1 MELATAALSSLLP
14 KLGSL
19 LVDAYNLQKGVRS
32 DIRFLKDEMERMQA
46 ALSDLSKLPADHI
59 SDVDKLWARD
69 LKELSYD
76 IEDSI
81 DAFTVRVQAGA
92 QPPSLKG
99 FRKFVHKIGL
109 VKKITT
115 RHRIA
120 MDMSEIKSRIN
131 EVAERRAR
139 YNLPGVA
146 GQPDATTID
155 PRLTALYEHV
165 ERLVGIDGPS
175 EELISLLMKSS
186 HGVRSQELMV
196 VSIVGVGGL
205 GKTTL
210 ANSVY
215 ERLKEK
221 FDCHAFVSVSLKP
234 DIKKVFGSLLRK
246 LTRQEA
252 GERDLDELISEINI
266 FLRSRRY
273 LIVIDDLWDNEAWEF
288 IKCGLIDNNHGSRV
302 IVTTR
307 NVDVA
312 NFSSIGGSTYQLD
325 PLRDK
330 DSKMLFHKRIFREEE
345 EIPSELEEVTN
356 KILTKCG
363 GVPLAIITIA
373 SMLASIPHRTKRE
386 WDSVYNS
393 MGSGLEK
400 DKSLKNMRQIL
411 YLSYDDLPSY
421 LKPCLLYL
429 SMFPEDFEVP
439 RNDLVRLWV
448 AEGFVDESEGSNLY
462 DLGNRYFCE
471 LINRSMIQPV
481 DRNQE
486 GTTDACRVHDII
498 LDLIL
503 IISGQE
509 NFVTMSED
517 RQLKSSVCKIRRLS
531 LQGSK
536 VDRDEDSKEEQMIQ
550 PVTVDVSHVRSLAVF
565 GDGYQWMPPLSRFST
580 IRILKLGDFPCKNN
594 QVKDL
599 GSLHH
604 LRYLEIASR
613 SEIEHLEGIGNLQLL
628 RTLDL
633 SKTYYNELPASI
645 VQLKQLECLRIHRGM
660 RIPDGIGNLT
670 SLQQLSTF
678 NVASSPN
685 TLAELGNLT
694 ELRVLRMWELD
705 TDESYTPTFLKSLS
719 NLQNIQYLA
728 WNSNGGCCP
737 DFDCVSDQWRV
748 PVCIRRIVGHSTICQ
763 VPRWFSYLSDLSYLT
778 IRIGRLRQDDLQ
790 LLGALPVLRNLT
802 LIVPYY
808 GIVDQPLVIDQPFLA
823 LTEFVFRLTTRCYL
837 LVFTPGV
844 MPKLQ
849 RLELPCRA
857 PGDGFH
863 IGLEHLTSL
872 EHVTV
877 RLSVAFGREKDGED
891 TEIKI
896 RNAIGIHPNN
906 PKLKLARSLRAD

>member
-273 LIVIDDLWDNEAWEF
+273 VL
-288 IKCGLIDNNHGSRV
+288 
-302 IVTTR
+302 
-307 NVDVA
+307 
-312 NFSSIGGSTYQLD
+312 Y
-325 PLRDK
+325 
-330 DSKMLFHKRIFREEE
+330 SK
-345 EIPSELEEVTN
+345 
-356 KILTKCG
+356 
-363 GVPLAIITIA
+363 
-373 SMLASIPHRTKRE
+373 
-386 WDSVYNS
+386 Y
-393 MGSGLEK
+393 
-400 DKSLKNMRQIL
+400 
-411 YLSYDDLPSY
+411 
-421 LKPCLLYL
+421 
-429 SMFPEDFEVP
+429 
-439 RNDLVRLWV
+439 
-448 AEGFVDESEGSNLY
+448 
-462 DLGNRYFCE
+462 
-471 LINRSMIQPV
+471 
-481 DRNQE
+481 
-486 GTTDACRVHDII
+486 
-498 LDLIL
+498 
-503 IISGQE
+503 
-509 NFVTMSED
+509 
-517 RQLKSSVCKIRRLS
+517 
-531 LQGSK
+531 
-536 VDRDEDSKEEQMIQ
+536 
-550 PVTVDVSHVRSLAVF
+550 
-565 GDGYQWMPPLSRFST
+565 
-580 IRILKLGDFPCKNN
+580 
-594 QVKDL
+594 
-599 GSLHH
+599 
-604 LRYLEIASR
+604 
-613 SEIEHLEGIGNLQLL
+613 
-628 RTLDL
+628 
-633 SKTYYNELPASI
+633 
-645 VQLKQLECLRIHRGM
+645 
-660 RIPDGIGNLT
+660 
-670 SLQQLSTF
+670 
-678 NVASSPN
+678 
-685 TLAELGNLT
+685 
-694 ELRVLRMWELD
+694 
-705 TDESYTPTFLKSLS
+705 
-719 NLQNIQYLA
+719 
-728 WNSNGGCCP
+728 
-737 DFDCVSDQWRV
+737 
-748 PVCIRRIVGHSTICQ
+748 
-763 VPRWFSYLSDLSYLT
+763 
-778 IRIGRLRQDDLQ
+778 
-790 LLGALPVLRNLT
+790 
-802 LIVPYY
+802 
-808 GIVDQPLVIDQPFLA
+808 
-823 LTEFVFRLTTRCYL
+823 
-837 LVFTPGV
+837 
-844 MPKLQ
+844 
-849 RLELPCRA
+849 
-857 PGDGFH
+857 
-863 IGLEHLTSL
+863 
-872 EHVTV
+872 
-877 RLSVAFGREKDGED
+877 
-891 TEIKI
+891 
-896 RNAIGIHPNN
+896 
-906 PKLKLARSLRAD
+906 